1 MSLSAIQLDAF
12 IAIVQAGSFSL
23 AAKNTNITQSA
34 LSQRILNLEQDL
46 KTRLLI
52 RDRKGIRLT
61 PAGQQLLRFC
71 QIKNQLEDE
80 FLSDFQRGNSS
91 PELLGVVRIAA
102 YSSVARSLVLPTIA
116 PFLKT
121 NPHLLLE
128 FSTKE
133 MRDLPPLLESA
144 EVDFILLDHDLKR
157 LDVESIEVGVEDYV
171 LAKPSAFEDGQ
182 KIFFLDHDT
191 DDQTTRRF
199 IKGLASKETKVE
211 RRYLDDVYGLIDGV
225 RLGLGQ
231 AILPK
236 HLITGM
242 KGLTISKPERSMKL
256 PIFLHYMKQPYS
268 TALHRA
274 IVACLVSGIPKEL
287 ERRLSK

>member
-1 MSLSAIQLDAF
+1 MSLSASQLDAF
-12 IAIVQAGSFSL
+12 MAVVQAGTFSA
-23 AAKNTNITQSA
+23 AAKNSHITQSA

-80 FLSDFQRGNSS
+80 FLSDFQRGKTSS
-91 PELLGVVRIAA
+91 ELFGVVRIAA
-102 YSSVARSLVLPTIA
+102 YSSVSRSLVLPALA
-116 PFLKT
+116 PFFKT
-121 NPHLLLE
+121 NPNLQLE
-128 FSTKE
+128 FATQE
-133 MRDLPPLLESA
+133 MRDLPSLLESA

-157 LDVESIEVGVEDYV
+157 TDIESIEVGVEEYV
-171 LAKPSAFEDGQ
+171 LVKPSNSDTQ
-182 KIFFLDHDT
+182 PQFFLDHDS

-199 IKGLASKETKVE
+199 IKSLASKESKIQ

-225 RLGLGQ
+225 KLGLGQ
-231 AILPK
+231 AILPR
-236 HLITGM
+236 HLITGT

-256 PIFLHYMKQPYS
+256 PIFLHYMRQPYS

-274 IVACLVSGIPKEL
+274 IVTCLTTGIPKEL
-287 ERRLSK
+287 ERRSPQ